1 MPPREIGKWRGAKP
15 PSAEGEKMSTGQ
27 AQIVPGDLRAELR
40 GWQTDFTLQLQKI
53 TFQLEDMRE
62 RVEGLRDLMAPFDV
76 KFVATV
82 KALSETAMQLYMV
95 VNDRSS
101 ALLGRRSRCK
111 WKKPTRGGP
120 KSNESRSNDGSGRWR
135 SPLVMSGARMPSGA
149 PFPGINLSSI

>member
-1 MPPREIGKWRGAKP
+1 MNSLFDFAGVKLPVPRQAASPYAWGSTLVRDIPPREIGKLRGAKP

-27 AQIVPGDLRAELR
+27 AQIVPGDVRAELR
-40 GWQTDFTLQLQKI
+40 GWQTDFTLQLQKV

-82 KALSETAMQLYMV
+82 KALSETAVQLYMV

-101 ALLGRRSRCK
+101 ALFGRPEPVQMEK
-111 WKKPTRGGP
+111 A
-120 KSNESRSNDGSGRWR
+120 D
-135 SPLVMSGARMPSGA
+135 ARRPEVQRE
-149 PFPGINLSSI
+149 

>member
-1 MPPREIGKWRGAKP
+1 
-15 PSAEGEKMSTGQ
+15 MSTGQ
-27 AQIVPGDLRAELR
+27 AQIVPGDVRAELR
-40 GWQTDFTLQLQKI
+40 GWQTDFTLQLQKV

-101 ALLGRRSRCK
+101 ALLGRPEPVQMEK
-111 WKKPTRGGP
+111 A
-120 KSNESRSNDGSGRWR
+120 D
-135 SPLVMSGARMPSGA
+135 ARRPEVQRE
-149 PFPGINLSSI
+149 PIE

>member
-1 MPPREIGKWRGAKP
+1 
-15 PSAEGEKMSTGQ
+15 MSTGQ

-101 ALLGRRSRCK
+101 ALFGRPEPVQMEK
-111 WKKPTRGGP
+111 A
-120 KSNESRSNDGSGRWR
+120 D
-135 SPLVMSGARMPSGA
+135 ARRPEVQRE
-149 PFPGINLSSI
+149 PIE